1 MVVNLFLSYLVWS
14 GKEVPL
20 FILKAWRNTLWF
32 TFHYFSLSI
41 LVGTLFS
48 PWRRY
53 SWSYR
58 GGFSIGKYLE
68 ALASNLF
75 SRIIGA
81 AMRLPLIAAGLIT
94 AILVFFAGAAVFA
107 LWFLLPF
114 IIYLS
119 FSHAIR
125 ILF

>member
-1 MVVNLFLSYLVWS
+1 MIVNLALTYMIWS
-14 GKEVPL
+14 GKEVP
-20 FILKAWRNTLWF
+20 FAILKAWRNTLWF
-32 TFHYFSLSI
+32 TLHYFSLSV
-41 LVGTLFS
+41 LAGTLFS

-58 GGFSIGKYLE
+58 GGFSIGKYFE

-75 SRIIGA
+75 SRVIGA
-81 AMRLPLIAAGLIT
+81 VMRLPLIAAGLIA

-107 LWFLLPF
+107 LWFLLPL
-114 IIYLS
+114 IISIS
-119 FSHAIR
+119 FSHAVR